1 MIQTQMLRDALHTFS
16 RTFTPLRIRNLRIY
30 LGGQAISLLGTWMQS
45 TAQAWVVWQIS
56 HSTVDLGVNAM
67 LGMLPFL
74 LLGPWISVWA
84 DRLERRRLLIGTQV
98 SSMLLAVILA
108 VLVQTG
114 TVQLW
119 HVHLLALLLGMVNA
133 LDMPTQQAFIGELSG
148 RDKVREAI
156 VLNVMIVQVSRMV
169 GPAFA
174 GWVISALG
182 VTLTFWLNALSFV
195 AVIVSLLAVHGNRGL
210 PRANSASA
218 LHDFHEGVRFIMSEP
233 RLQDMMLFVA
243 LIAVLFIS
251 AAQIL
256 PAFASDIL
264 HGQADTLG
272 WLLGSS
278 GVGALIGTV
287 IVVPIAQRL
296 PRPGLVVGIA
306 LILTGFWLVIF
317 ALSSNFIMAILS
329 MAGASVTASVVITV
343 PAGVMQ
349 LMTPPAMWA
358 RVVSVRLMMSF
369 GLVPIASLF
378 VGFTAHYVG
387 TSQAFLLNAVLMIAG
402 ASLIL
407 VRRPALRQWLASRPV
422 AA

>member
-1 MIQTQMLRDALHTFS
+1 
-16 RTFTPLRIRNLRIY
+16 
-30 LGGQAISLLGTWMQS
+30 
-45 TAQAWVVWQIS
+45 
-56 HSTVDLGVNAM
+56 
-67 LGMLPFL
+67 MLPFL

-84 DRLERRRLLIGTQV
+84 DRLDRRRLLIGTQV
-98 SSMLLAVILA
+98 SSMILA
-108 VLVQTG
+108 AALALLVQTG

-148 RDKVREAI
+148 RDQVREAI

-174 GWVISALG
+174 GWIISALG

-195 AVIVSLLAVHGNRGL
+195 AVIISLLAIRAGRML
-210 PRANSASA
+210 PRSGHGSP
-218 LHDFHEGVRFIMSEP
+218 LQDFREGVRFIMSEP

-243 LIAVLFIS
+243 LIASLFIS

-256 PAFASDIL
+256 PAFASEVL

-287 IVVPIAQRL
+287 FLVPIAQRL
-296 PRPGLVVGIA
+296 PRPGLTVGVA
-306 LILTGFWLVIF
+306 LMITGFWLVIF
-317 ALSSNFIMAILS
+317 GLATTPVVAGVS
-329 MAGASVTASVVITV
+329 MTLASLFASIVITV

-349 LMTPPAMWA
+349 LMTPAAMWA
-358 RVVSVRLMMSF
+358 RVVSVRLMLSF

-378 VGFTAHYVG
+378 VGYTAHYLG
-387 TSQAFLLNAVLMIAG
+387 TAGAFLLNA
-402 ASLIL
+402 
-407 VRRPALRQWLASRPV
+407 AL
-422 AA
+422 